1 MKSTLK
7 PVLAMETLNV
17 SKKVMVQNAQGLHA
31 RPADLFVKTAN
42 RYSSS
47 IEVTKGSETV
57 YGKSILNIL
66 TLAAEQGTELKILAI
81 GDHAHEAL
89 AALTELFEQGFE

>member
-31 RPADLFVKTAN
+31 RPADLFVKTA
-42 RYSSS
+42 
-47 IEVTKGSETV
+47 TV
-57 YGKSILNIL
+57 SYTHL
-66 TLAAEQGTELKILAI
+66 TLPTICSV
-81 GDHAHEAL
+81 
-89 AALTELFEQGFE
+89 